1 MVDVYIAGA
10 GDGCELYQAKV
21 AMFLRDNM
29 PNVRI
34 MNHCGGG
41 NFKRQLR
48 RADKLEAKVA
58 VILGSEEIST
68 NSVTIK
74 DLLNQD
80 TEQCSCDLAQ
90 APAKILQILG
100 L

>member
-1 MVDVYIAGA
+1 
-10 GDGCELYQAKV
+10 
-21 AMFLRDNM
+21 MFLRDSM
-29 PNVRI
+29 PKVRI

-41 NFKRQLR
+41 SFKRQLR
-48 RADKLEAKVA
+48 RADKLGAKVA
-58 VILGSEEIST
+58 VILGSEEISA

-80 TEQCSCDLAQ
+80 TEQCSCELAQ
-90 APAKILQILG
+90 APAKILQILD